1 VTSARVDEARR
12 LLETSQLPI
21 DRVAEAAGFGSVGA
35 LRHHFRRRVRLTPSE
50 YRERFGQA

>member
-1 VTSARVDEARR
+1 VASVRVDEARR
-12 LLETSQLPI
+12 LLETSHLAI